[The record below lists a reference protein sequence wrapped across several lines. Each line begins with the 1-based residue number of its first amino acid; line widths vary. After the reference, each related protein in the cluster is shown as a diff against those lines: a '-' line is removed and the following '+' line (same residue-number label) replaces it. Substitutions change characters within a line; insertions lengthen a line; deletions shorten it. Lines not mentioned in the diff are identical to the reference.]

1 MTISNATA
9 IVVDVGSV
17 HLSDTDGADI
27 IIQLAG
33 ELRSQETSLA
43 IAHAHPKVL
52 ALWRRAG
59 VVDTIGDDAV
69 FESVAHAVTSLTGGA
84 HPSGWKHAR

>member
-1 MTISNATA
+1 M
-9 IVVDVGSV
+9 

-27 IIQLAG
+27 IIQVAG

-59 VVDTIGDDAV
+59 VVDAIGDDAV
-69 FESVAHAVTSLTGGA
+69 FESVSQAVDSLAGDG
-84 HPSGWKHAR
+84 HPSDWGRGAPR